1 MTKTPKNPQLPL
13 AKSSRSAFEKR
24 FEEIYLKAAES
35 GISDEVLIKAV
46 NDHDASNQ
54 SSQSGQEQKGIQDEE
69 NNPGTD
75 KAGSGEKPVEGL
87 ELINKNELTFEQME
101 ALPKVY
107 EDLFGN
113 KIPDGMS
120 MEDVIELILQKQ
132 TENSQSPVQNSSS
145 MTEDEIAEI
154 QNNYFD
160 LFGTKPLESM
170 TIEQVLNSIEVKQS
184 ELDKAE
190 KPKVVAENPV
200 ELKEGQIYAINSVG
214 EKVVINKGTLKFLP
228 DFKEFV
234 QVPKELKSK

>member
-24 FEEIYLKAAES
+24 FEEIYLKAPES
-35 GISDEVLIKAV
+35 GISDEVLMKAV

-54 SSQSGQEQKGIQDEE
+54 GSQSGQEQKGIQDEE

-75 KAGSGEKPVEGL
+75 EAGKIESGAGDQQDEFVKDQKGNLVDRDQELPMSEEEIKKSLEK
-87 ELINKNELTFEQME
+87 
-101 ALPKVY
+101 
-107 EDLFGN
+107 
-113 KIPDGMS
+113 
-120 MEDVIELILQKQ
+120 
-132 TENSQSPVQNSSS
+132 
-145 MTEDEIAEI
+145 
-154 QNNYFD
+154 YFD
-160 LFGTKPLESM
+160 LFGVKPLESM
-170 TIEQVLNSIEVKQS
+170 TMEQVLNSIEVKQS

-190 KPKVVAENPV
+190 KPKVVTENPV
-200 ELKEGQIYAINSVG
+200 ELKEGQIYAINSAG

>member
-24 FEEIYLKAAES
+24 FEEIYLKAPES

-75 KAGSGEKPVEGL
+75 EAGKIESGAGDQQDEFVKDQ
-87 ELINKNELTFEQME
+87 K
-101 ALPKVY
+101 
-107 EDLFGN
+107 GN
-113 KIPDGMS
+113 LVDRDQERPMS
-120 MEDVIELILQKQ
+120 EE
-132 TENSQSPVQNSSS
+132 
-145 MTEDEIAEI
+145 EIKKSHER
-154 QNNYFD
+154 YFD
-160 LFGTKPLESM
+160 LFGVKPLESM

-228 DFKEFV
+228 DFKEIV

>member
-24 FEEIYLKAAES
+24 FEEIYLKAPES

-54 SSQSGQEQKGIQDEE
+54 GSQSGQEQKGIQDEE

-75 KAGSGEKPVEGL
+75 EAGKIESGAGDQQDEFVKDQKGNLVDRDQELPMSEEEIKKSIEK
-87 ELINKNELTFEQME
+87 
-101 ALPKVY
+101 
-107 EDLFGN
+107 
-113 KIPDGMS
+113 
-120 MEDVIELILQKQ
+120 
-132 TENSQSPVQNSSS
+132 
-145 MTEDEIAEI
+145 
-154 QNNYFD
+154 YFD
-160 LFGTKPLESM
+160 LFGVKPLESM
-170 TIEQVLNSIEVKQS
+170 TMQQVLNSIEVKQS

-234 QVPKELKSK
+234 LVPKELKNK